1 MKKILF
7 YITLSF
13 CVLFNYTF
21 AENIEETK
29 IITENN
35 NNNNNNNNN
44 KPLVSVIM
52 PVYNAEEFLDRS
64 ISSVINQTYDNLE
77 ILLIDDC
84 STDNSYNI
92 LKEYAKKDKRI
103 KIFHNQENQHV
114 SETRNV
120 GIRNSTGKYLYFID
134 SDDFI
139 DNDYIEHLVNTAEKE
154 NADVV
159 VNPNIY
165 QYKNGRKK
173 LNILTETFNKE
184 KDNKN
189 YNIIA
194 IKVFPSVYNRL
205 YKKDIQEKYDIF
217 FPKGVKFIED
227 TYFNVLFFA
236 SSNNIIFIQ
245 PKSYY
250 YRNITA
256 NSITRTLNRTS
267 SLNDLFYV
275 ANKQY
280 KFLKNNNLLNNNYF
294 MNLKVFEDV
303 LFNTKIYIENEE
315 NIKEIKREY
324 YTKIRQFLLSI
335 KGDLLNN
342 NLLYYNDEKNI
353 LLNFEK
359 YKTYDEYE
367 KYYNARELKK
377 DVLALFMMIIL
388 SILILYTL
396 YIFYKIYKDFRKG
409 INPFKNN
416 IFNKINKNE

>member
-1 MKKILF
+1 M
-7 YITLSF
+7 
-13 CVLFNYTF
+13 
-21 AENIEETK
+21 
-29 IITENN
+29 
-35 NNNNNNNNN
+35 
-44 KPLVSVIM
+44 
-52 PVYNAEEFLDRS
+52 R
-64 ISSVINQTYDNLE
+64 
-77 ILLIDDC
+77 
-84 STDNSYNI
+84 
-92 LKEYAKKDKRI
+92 
-103 KIFHNQENQHV
+103 HNRHQH
-114 SETRNV
+114 
-120 GIRNSTGKYLYFID
+120 
-134 SDDFI
+134 
-139 DNDYIEHLVNTAEKE
+139 
-154 NADVV
+154 
-159 VNPNIY
+159 
-165 QYKNGRKK
+165 KNGRKK

>member
-13 CVLFNYTF
+13 CVLLNYTF

-29 IITENN
+29 IITEN

-103 KIFHNQENQHV
+103 KVFHNQENQHV

-194 IKVFPSVYNRL
+194 IKVFPSSCNRL
-205 YKKDIQEKYDIF
+205 YKKDIQETYNIF

-236 SSNNIIFIQ
+236 SSNNIICIQ

-250 YRNITA
+250 YRNITT
-256 NSITRTLNRTS
+256 NSITKTLNRIS
-267 SLNDLFYV
+267 SLNDLLYV
-275 ANKQY
+275 LENQY
-280 KFLKNNNLLNNNYF
+280 QFLKNNNLLNKGYF
-294 MNLKVFEDV
+294 INLVSIEDV
-303 LFNTKIYIENEE
+303 LFNTRLYRENEE
-315 NIKEIKREY
+315 NIKEIKDEY
-324 YTKIRQFLLSI
+324 YTKIRQLLLSI
-335 KGDLLNN
+335 KDDLLDNN
-342 NLLYYNDEKNI
+342 FLYYNYENDI
-353 LLNFEK
+353 LSNLEK

-388 SILILYTL
+388 YILILYTL

-409 INPFKNN
+409 INPFKKIYLIKNNNN
-416 IFNKINKNE
+416 IK

>member
-29 IITENN
+29 IITEN

-103 KIFHNQENQHV
+103 KVFHNQENQHV

-165 QYKNGRKK
+165 QYKNGGKRYDIFKNINNKDKSFVNKYVIKK
-173 LNILTETFNKE
+173 FSTVWYK
-184 KDNKN
+184 
-189 YNIIA
+189 
-194 IKVFPSVYNRL
+194 L
-205 YKKDIQEKYDIF
+205 YKREIQKKYDIF
-217 FPKGVKFIED
+217 FDNDIKVGEDGV
-227 TYFNVLFFA
+227 FNIFFF
-236 SSNNIIFIQ
+236 SKSNNIIFIS
-245 PKSYY
+245 PNSFYY
-250 YRNITA
+250 YNKTNN
-256 NSITRTLNRTS
+256 NSILTLVEYQTFFDNTFNVVVKTYNYIKQNN
-267 SLNDLFYV
+267 LFDKVMGFNLCDLEFILFSIYFNEKEYDKDKQIDYQKV
-275 ANKQY
+275 RDFILTIKDDVLANKELYLQ
-280 KFLKNNNLLNNNYF
+280 
-294 MNLKVFEDV
+294 
-303 LFNTKIYIENEE
+303 
-315 NIKEIKREY
+315 KEIDF
-324 YTKIRQFLLSI
+324 I
-335 KGDLLNN
+335 NN
-342 NLLYYNDEKNI
+342 I
-353 LLNFEK
+353 EK
-359 YKTYDEYE
+359 YKTYNEYK
-367 KYYNARELKK
+367 KYYNFILLKEK
-377 DVLALFMMIIL
+377 IVAFSAIIIL
-388 SILILYTL
+388 FGLLLYTL
-396 YIFYKIYKDFRKG
+396 YIFYQIYKDFRKG

-416 IFNKINKNE
+416 RVYKKDSQ

>member
-13 CVLFNYTF
+13 CVLLNYTF

-35 NNNNNNNNN
+35 NN

-52 PVYNAEEFLDRS
+52 PVYNAEKYLDRS
-64 ISSVINQTYDNLE
+64 ISSIINQTYDNLE

-103 KIFHNQENQHV
+103 KVFHNQENQHV

-159 VNPNIY
+159 VNSEIY
-165 QYKNGRKK
+165 KYKYDKQHS
-173 LNILTETFNKE
+173 
-184 KDNKN
+184 
-189 YNIIA
+189 NIILSPFNR
-194 IKVFPSVYNRL
+194 IGNNNKILVLKSFLSVCNKI

-217 FPKGVKFIED
+217 FDNTIKVGED
-227 TYFNVLFFA
+227 GIFNIFFF
-236 SSNNIIFIQ
+236 SKSNNIIFIS
-245 PKSYY
+245 PNSFYY
-250 YRNITA
+250 YNKTNN
-256 NSITRTLNRTS
+256 NSILTLAEYKTFFDNTFNVITKTYHYIKENN
-267 SLNDLFYV
+267 LFDKVIGFNLCDLEVALFSKYFNQEKYNKDKQIDYQKV
-275 ANKQY
+275 RDFILTIKDDVLANKELYLQEEID
-280 KFLKNNNLLNNNYF
+280 FINNL
-294 MNLKVFEDV
+294 
-303 LFNTKIYIENEE
+303 
-315 NIKEIKREY
+315 
-324 YTKIRQFLLSI
+324 
-335 KGDLLNN
+335 
-342 NLLYYNDEKNI
+342 
-353 LLNFEK
+353 EK
-359 YKTYDEYE
+359 YKTYNEYK
-367 KYYNARELKK
+367 KYYNFILLKEK
-377 DVLALFMMIIL
+377 IVAFSAIIIL
-388 SILILYTL
+388 CGLLLYTL
-396 YIFYKIYKDFRKG
+396 YIFYQIYKDFRKG

-416 IFNKINKNE
+416 IFNKKDSQ

>member
-7 YITLSF
+7 YFTLSF

-35 NNNNNNNNN
+35 NNNNNNNN

-52 PVYNAEEFLDRS
+52 PVYNAEKYLDRS

-103 KIFHNQENQHV
+103 KVFHNQENQHV

-165 QYKNGRKK
+165 QYKNGGKRYDIFKNINNKDKSFVNKYVIKK
-173 LNILTETFNKE
+173 FSTVWYK
-184 KDNKN
+184 
-189 YNIIA
+189 
-194 IKVFPSVYNRL
+194 L
-205 YKKDIQEKYDIF
+205 YKREIQKKYDIF
-217 FPKGVKFIED
+217 FDNDIKVGEDGV
-227 TYFNVLFFA
+227 FNIFFF
-236 SSNNIIFIQ
+236 SKSNNIIFIS
-245 PKSYY
+245 PNSFYY
-250 YRNITA
+250 YNKTNN
-256 NSITRTLNRTS
+256 NSILTLVEYQTFFDNTFNVVVKTYNYIKQNN
-267 SLNDLFYV
+267 LFDKVMGFNLCDLEFILFSIYFNEKEYDKDKQIDYQKV
-275 ANKQY
+275 RDFILTIKDDVLANKELYLQ
-280 KFLKNNNLLNNNYF
+280 
-294 MNLKVFEDV
+294 
-303 LFNTKIYIENEE
+303 
-315 NIKEIKREY
+315 KEIDF
-324 YTKIRQFLLSI
+324 I
-335 KGDLLNN
+335 NN
-342 NLLYYNDEKNI
+342 I
-353 LLNFEK
+353 EK
-359 YKTYDEYE
+359 YKTYNEYK
-367 KYYNARELKK
+367 KYYNFILLKEK
-377 DVLALFMMIIL
+377 IVAFSAIIIL
-388 SILILYTL
+388 FGLLLYTL
-396 YIFYKIYKDFRKG
+396 YIFYQIYKDFRKG

-416 IFNKINKNE
+416 RVYKKDSQ

>member
-35 NNNNNNNNN
+35 NKNNNNNN

-64 ISSVINQTYDNLE
+64 ISSIINQTYDNLE
-77 ILLIDDC
+77 VLLIDDC

-103 KIFHNQENQHV
+103 KVFHNQENQHV

-217 FPKGVKFIED
+217 FDNTIKVGED
-227 TYFNVLFFA
+227 GIFNIFFF
-236 SSNNIIFIQ
+236 SKSNNIIFIS
-245 PKSYY
+245 PNSFYY
-250 YRNITA
+250 YNKTNN
-256 NSITRTLNRTS
+256 NSILTLAEYKTFFDNTFNVITKTYHYIKENN
-267 SLNDLFYV
+267 LFDKVIGFNLCDLEVALFSKYFNQEKYNKDKQIDYQKV
-275 ANKQY
+275 RDFILTIKDDVLANKELYLQEEID
-280 KFLKNNNLLNNNYF
+280 FINNL
-294 MNLKVFEDV
+294 
-303 LFNTKIYIENEE
+303 
-315 NIKEIKREY
+315 
-324 YTKIRQFLLSI
+324 
-335 KGDLLNN
+335 
-342 NLLYYNDEKNI
+342 
-353 LLNFEK
+353 EK
-359 YKTYDEYE
+359 YKTYNEYK
-367 KYYNARELKK
+367 KYYNFILLKEK
-377 DVLALFMMIIL
+377 IVAFSAIIIL
-388 SILILYTL
+388 CGLLLYTL
-396 YIFYKIYKDFRKG
+396 YIFYQIYKDFRKG

-416 IFNKINKNE
+416 IFNKKDSQ

>member
-13 CVLFNYTF
+13 CVLLNYTF

-44 KPLVSVIM
+44 SNNNKPLVSVIM
-52 PVYNAEEFLDRS
+52 PVYNAEKYLDRS

-103 KIFHNQENQHV
+103 KVFHNQENQHV

-165 QYKNGRKK
+165 IIKYQKK
-173 LNILTETFNKE
+173 YNILKNINNQDKSFVNK
-184 KDNKN
+184 
-189 YNIIA
+189 YII
-194 IKVFPSVYNRL
+194 KKFSTVWYKL
-205 YKKDIQEKYDIF
+205 YKREIQEKYNIF
-217 FPKGVKFIED
+217 FDNTIKVGED
-227 TYFNVLFFA
+227 GIFNIFFF
-236 SSNNIIFIQ
+236 SKSNNIIFIS
-245 PKSYY
+245 PNSFYY
-250 YRNITA
+250 YNKTNN
-256 NSITRTLNRTS
+256 NSILTL
-267 SLNDLFYV
+267 
-275 ANKQY
+275 AEY
-280 KFLKNNNLLNNNYF
+280 KIFFDNTFNVITKTYHYIKENNLF
-294 MNLKVFEDV
+294 DKVIGFNLCDLEVALFSKHFNQEKYNKDKQIDYQKVRDFILTIKDDV
-303 LFNTKIYIENEE
+303 LSNKKLYLQ
-315 NIKEIKREY
+315 KEINF
-324 YTKIRQFLLSI
+324 I
-335 KGDLLNN
+335 N
-342 NLLYYNDEKNI
+342 NL
-353 LLNFEK
+353 EK
-359 YKTYDEYE
+359 YKTYNEYK
-367 KYYNARELKK
+367 KYYDSNKFIK
-377 DVLALFMMIIL
+377 YIISIIIIIIW
-388 SILILYTL
+388 SILFIYVL
-396 YIFYKIYKDFRKG
+396 YIFYQIYKDFRKG

-416 IFNKINKNE
+416 RVYKKDSQ